1 MRSEGVGSG
10 SNWRTARTIMT
21 PRESEVRA
29 ETAPSIPE
37 RVQALLSD
45 ISVYGEETERERR
58 IAAPLVAKMLEAGL
72 FRMLL
77 PRPFNGLETDPLT
90 FIGAIEEIA
99 KADASTAWS
108 LCQTAVCAMIAAYL
122 PADAA
127 MEIFGRD
134 PKAVLA
140 WGAGPAGRAVASEGG
155 YRVTGNFAFASG
167 GRHATWMGAH
177 TPVYELDGTQRRTQA
192 GAPVIRTV
200 LFPASS
206 APMTDIWHV
215 MGLRGTGSDAYAVS
229 DLFVPEAYAVGRDDP
244 AYRRYPGALYV
255 LPTNSLY
262 SCGFASLALGVAR
275 ALLDAF
281 TALAMEKTPRGYKH
295 ALRLSAVTQTEV
307 AEAEARLRA
316 ARMYLRGTLG
326 EIWESVQRTSALT
339 LEERMAIRL
348 SASQTL
354 KEAVAVGDF
363 AYYAAGATA
372 IFESHPFERRFR
384 DLHAVSQQ
392 LQARRSHFETVGK
405 FLLDVEV
412 DPAWL

>member
-1 MRSEGVGSG
+1 
-10 SNWRTARTIMT
+10 MT
-21 PRESEVRA
+21 PPRENGAASEA
-29 ETAPSIPE
+29 ETALSIAE
-37 RVQALLSD
+37 RVQALLPMIAAHAD
-45 ISVYGEETERERR
+45 ETERERR

-77 PRPFNGLETDPLT
+77 PRPFDGLETDPLS
-90 FIGAIEEIA
+90 FCSAIEEIA
-99 KADASTAWS
+99 KADASTAWA
-108 LCQTAVCAMIAAYL
+108 LCQTTVCAMIAAYL
-122 PADAA
+122 APEDA

-134 PKAVLA
+134 SKAVLA

-177 TPVYELDGTQRRTQA
+177 VPIYELDGTQRRTAA
-192 GAPVIRTV
+192 GTPVIRTV
-200 LFPASS
+200 LFPASA

-215 MGLRGTGSDAYAVS
+215 MGLRGTGSDSYAVS
-229 DLFVPEAYAVGRDDP
+229 DLFVPETHAIGRDDP
-244 AYRRYPGALYV
+244 AYRKYAGALYV

-262 SCGFASLALGVAR
+262 SCGFASLALGLAR
-275 ALLDAF
+275 ALLGAF
-281 TALAMEKTPRGYKH
+281 VALAMEKTPRGYKH
-295 ALRLSAVTQTEV
+295 TLRLSAVTQTEV
-307 AEAEARLRA
+307 AEWEARLRA

-326 EIWESVQRTSALT
+326 EIWERVQRTRALAVDD
-339 LEERMAIRL
+339 RMAIRL
-348 SASQTL
+348 AASQAL
-354 KEAVAVGDF
+354 KEAVAIGDY

-372 IFESHPFERRFR
+372 IFEKHPFERRFR

-405 FLLDVEV
+405 YLLDVEV

>member
-1 MRSEGVGSG
+1 
-10 SNWRTARTIMT
+10 MT
-21 PRESEVRA
+21 PPRENGAPGSA
-29 ETAPSIPE
+29 MTGPSITE
-37 RVQALLSD
+37 RVQALLPMIAEHAD
-45 ISVYGEETERERR
+45 ATERERR

-77 PRPFNGLETDPLT
+77 PRSFNGLETDPLT
-90 FIGAIEEIA
+90 FVGAIETIA

-108 LCQTAVCAMIAAYL
+108 LCQTSVCAMIAAYL

-127 MEIFGRD
+127 MEMFGRD

-167 GRHATWMGAH
+167 GRHATWLGAH
-177 TPVYELDGTQRRTQA
+177 CPVFELDGTQRRTEA
-192 GAPVIRTV
+192 GVPVIRTV
-200 LFPASS
+200 LFPASA

-229 DLFVPEAYAVGRDDP
+229 DLFVPEAHAVGRDDP
-244 AYRRYPGALYV
+244 AYRKHPGALYV

-262 SCGFASLALGVAR
+262 SCGFASLALGVSR
-275 ALLDAF
+275 AMLDAF
-281 TALAMEKTPRGYKH
+281 VALAMEKTPRGYKH

-316 ARMYLRGTLG
+316 ARAYLRGTLG
-326 EIWESVQRTSALT
+326 EVWESVQRTGT
-339 LEERMAIRL
+339 LAVGERMAIRL
-348 SASQTL
+348 AASQTI

-372 IFESHPFERRFR
+372 IFEKHPFERRFR

-405 FLLDVEV
+405 YLLDVEV

>member
-1 MRSEGVGSG
+1 
-10 SNWRTARTIMT
+10 MT
-21 PRESEVRA
+21 PRENGTSSA
-29 ETAPSIPE
+29 ANIAPSIAE
-37 RVQALLSD
+37 RVQALLPD
-45 ISVYGEETERERR
+45 IAAHTKETERERR
-58 IAAPLVAKMLEAGL
+58 IAAPLVAKMLDAGL

-90 FIGAIEEIA
+90 FTAAIEAIA

-108 LCQTAVCAMIAAYL
+108 LCQTSVCAMIAAYL

-127 MEIFGRD
+127 MEIFGGD

-177 TPVYELDGTQRRTQA
+177 CPVFELDGTQRRTET
-192 GAPVIRTV
+192 GVPVVRTV
-200 LFPASS
+200 LFPASA

-229 DLFVPEAYAVGRDDP
+229 DLFVPETHAVGRDDP

-262 SCGFASLALGVAR
+262 SCGFASLALGVSR
-275 ALLDAF
+275 AMLDAF
-281 TALAMEKTPRGYKH
+281 KALAMEKTPRGYKS
-295 ALRLSAVTQTEV
+295 ALRLSAVTQTEI
-307 AEAEARLRA
+307 AENEARLRG

-326 EIWESVQRTSALT
+326 EVWESLQRTRTLALDQ
-339 LEERMAIRL
+339 RMAIRL
-348 SASQTL
+348 AASQTL

-405 FLLDVEV
+405 YLLDVEV

>member
-1 MRSEGVGSG
+1 
-10 SNWRTARTIMT
+10 MT
-21 PRESEVRA
+21 PPRENGGASAA
-29 ETAPSIPE
+29 ETTLAIPE
-37 RVQALLSD
+37 RVRALLPMIVAHAD
-45 ISVYGEETERERR
+45 ETERGRR
-58 IAAPLVAKMLEAGL
+58 IAAPLVDAMLEAGL

-90 FIGAIEEIA
+90 FAAAIEEIA

-108 LCQTAVCAMIAAYL
+108 LCQTSVCAMIAAYL

-127 MEIFGRD
+127 MEIFGRN

-177 TPVYELDGTQRRTQA
+177 VPIYELDGTQRRTET

-200 LFPASS
+200 LFPASA

-229 DLFVPEAYAVGRDDP
+229 DLFVPEAHAVGRDDP
-244 AYRRYPGALYV
+244 AYRRYPGPLYV
-255 LPTNSLY
+255 LLTNSLY

-281 TALAMEKTPRGYKH
+281 VTLAMEKTPRGYKH
-295 ALRLSAVTQTEV
+295 TLRLSAVTQTEV

-326 EIWESVQRTSALT
+326 EVWASVQRSNT
-339 LEERMAIRL
+339 LAIGERMAIRL
-348 SASQTL
+348 AASQTI

-372 IFESHPFERRFR
+372 IFEKHPFERRFR

>member
-1 MRSEGVGSG
+1 
-10 SNWRTARTIMT
+10 MT
-21 PRESEVRA
+21 PPREDGAAAA
-29 ETAPSIPE
+29 ETAPSVAE
-37 RVQALLSD
+37 RVQALLPD
-45 ISVYGEETERERR
+45 IAAHSKDTERERR

-90 FIGAIEEIA
+90 FTAAIEAIA

-177 TPVYELDGTQRRTQA
+177 CPVFELDGTQRRTET
-192 GAPVIRTV
+192 GTPVIRTV
-200 LFPASS
+200 LFPASA

-229 DLFVPEAYAVGRDDP
+229 DLFVPETHAVGRDDP

-255 LPTNSLY
+255 LPTNALY

-281 TALAMEKTPRGYKH
+281 KALAMEKTPRGYKH
-295 ALRLSAVTQTEV
+295 ALRLSAVTQTEI
-307 AEAEARLRA
+307 AENEARLRA

-326 EIWESVQRTSALT
+326 EVWESVQRTHALT
-339 LEERMAIRL
+339 VDQRMATRL
-348 SASQTL
+348 AASHTL

-405 FLLDVEV
+405 YLLDVEV

>member
-1 MRSEGVGSG
+1 MQ
-10 SNWRTARTIMT
+10 WTRTEPALAPEHVERAR
-21 PRESEVRA
+21 A
-29 ETAPSIPE
+29 LAPAI
-37 RVQALLSD
+37 AAAAD
-45 ISVYGEETERERR
+45 ETERERR
-58 IAAPLVAKMLEAGL
+58 VAAPLMQTLHDAKM
-72 FRMLL
+72 FRLLL
-77 PRPFNGLETDPLT
+77 PRSLDGAELDPLT
-90 FIGAIEEIA
+90 YVRVVEEVA

-177 TPVYELDGTQRRTQA
+177 TPVYEPDGTQRRTQA

-200 LFPASS
+200 LFPASA

-229 DLFVPEAYAVGRDDP
+229 DLFVPEAHAVGRDDP

-281 TALAMEKTPRGYKH
+281 VTLAMEKTPRGYKH
-295 ALRLSAVTQTEV
+295 VLRLSAVTQTEV

-326 EIWESVQRTSALT
+326 DIWESVQRTSALT

>member
-1 MRSEGVGSG
+1 
-10 SNWRTARTIMT
+10 MT
-21 PRESEVRA
+21 PPRENGAAAA
-29 ETAPSIPE
+29 EIAPGVAE
-37 RVQALLSD
+37 RVQALLPEITAHAED
-45 ISVYGEETERERR
+45 TERERR

-90 FIGAIEEIA
+90 FTAAIEAIA

-108 LCQTAVCAMIAAYL
+108 LCQTSVCAMIAAYL

-177 TPVYELDGTQRRTQA
+177 CPVFELDGTQRRTET
-192 GAPVIRTV
+192 GTPVIRTV
-200 LFPASS
+200 LFPASA

-244 AYRRYPGALYV
+244 ACRRYPGALYV

-262 SCGFASLALGVAR
+262 SCGFASLALGVSR

-281 TALAMEKTPRGYKH
+281 KVLAMEKTPRGYKN
-295 ALRLSAVTQTEV
+295 ALRLSSVTQTEI
-307 AEAEARLRA
+307 AENEARLRG

-326 EIWESVQRTSALT
+326 EVWESVQRTRT
-339 LEERMAIRL
+339 LAVDQRMAIRL
-348 SASQTL
+348 AASHTL

-405 FLLDVEV
+405 YFLDVEV

>member
-1 MRSEGVGSG
+1 
-10 SNWRTARTIMT
+10 MT
-21 PRESEVRA
+21 PRENGSA
-29 ETAPSIPE
+29 SAANITPSIAE
-37 RVQALLSD
+37 RVEALLPD
-45 ISVYGEETERERR
+45 IVAHAKETERERR
-58 IAAPLVAKMLEAGL
+58 IAAPLVAKMLDAGL

-90 FIGAIEEIA
+90 FAAAIEAIA

-108 LCQTAVCAMIAAYL
+108 LCQTSVCAMIAAYL

-134 PKAVLA
+134 PRAVLA

-155 YRVTGNFAFASG
+155 YRVTGKFTFASG

-177 TPVYELDGTQRRTQA
+177 CPVFELDGTQRRTEA
-192 GAPVIRTV
+192 GVPVIRTV
-200 LFPASS
+200 LFPASA

-229 DLFVPEAYAVGRDDP
+229 DLFVPEAHAAARDDP

-262 SCGFASLALGVAR
+262 SCGFASLALGVSR
-275 ALLDAF
+275 AMLDAF
-281 TALAMEKTPRGYKH
+281 KALAMEKTPRGYKN
-295 ALRLSAVTQTEV
+295 ALRLSAVTQTEI
-307 AEAEARLRA
+307 AENEARLRG

-326 EIWESVQRTSALT
+326 EVWESVQRTRT
-339 LEERMAIRL
+339 LKLDERMAIRL
-348 SASQTL
+348 AASHTL

-405 FLLDVEV
+405 YLLEVEV

>member
-1 MRSEGVGSG
+1 
-10 SNWRTARTIMT
+10 MT
-21 PRESEVRA
+21 PRENGTTVAADTS
-29 ETAPSIPE
+29 PSVAE
-37 RVQALLSD
+37 RVQALLPD
-45 ISVYGEETERERR
+45 IAAYAAETERERR

-90 FIGAIEEIA
+90 FTAAVEEIA

-108 LCQTAVCAMIAAYL
+108 LCQTSVCAMIAAYL

-127 MEIFGRD
+127 VEIFGRD
-134 PKAVLA
+134 PKTVLA

-167 GRHATWMGAH
+167 GRHATWLGAH
-177 TPVYELDGTQRRTQA
+177 CPVFELDGTQRRTEA
-192 GAPVIRTV
+192 GVPVIRTV
-200 LFPASS
+200 LFPAPA
-206 APMTDIWHV
+206 APLTDIWHV

-229 DLFVPEAYAVGRDDP
+229 DLFVPESHAAGRDDP
-244 AYRRYPGALYV
+244 ACRVYPGALYV
-255 LPTNSLY
+255 LPTNALY

-281 TALAMEKTPRGYKH
+281 VALAMEKTPRGYKH
-295 ALRLSAVTQTEV
+295 ALRLSAVTQTEI

-326 EIWESVQRTSALT
+326 EIWESAQRTSTLT
-339 LEERMAIRL
+339 VGDRMAIRL
-348 SASQTL
+348 AASQTL
-354 KEAVAVGDF
+354 KEAIAVGDF

-372 IFESHPFERRFR
+372 IFQSHPFERRFR

-392 LQARRSHFETVGK
+392 VQARRSHFETVGK

-412 DPAWL
+412 DPVFL

>member
-1 MRSEGVGSG
+1 
-10 SNWRTARTIMT
+10 MT
-21 PRESEVRA
+21 PRENGASSPVD
-29 ETAPSIPE
+29 TAPSVAE
-37 RVQALLSD
+37 RVQALLPMIAAHAD
-45 ISVYGEETERERR
+45 ETERERR

-90 FIGAIEEIA
+90 FCGAIEAIA

-108 LCQTAVCAMIAAYL
+108 LCQTSVCAMIAAYL
-122 PADAA
+122 PAEAG
-127 MEIFGRD
+127 MQIFGRD

-167 GRHATWMGAH
+167 GRHATWLGAH
-177 TPVYELDGTQRRTQA
+177 CPVFELDGTPRRTEA

-200 LFPASS
+200 LFPASA
-206 APMTDIWHV
+206 APLTDIWHV

-229 DLFVPEAYAVGRDDP
+229 DLFVPEAHAAGRDDP
-244 AYRRYPGALYV
+244 ACRTYPGALYV

-281 TALAMEKTPRGYKH
+281 VGLAMEKTPRGYKH
-295 ALRLSAVTQTEV
+295 VLRLSAVTQTEI

-326 EIWESVQRTSALT
+326 EIWDSAQRTSILT
-339 LEERMAIRL
+339 VGDRMAIRL
-348 SASQTL
+348 AASQTI
-354 KEAVAVGDF
+354 KEAIAVGDF

-372 IFESHPFERRFR
+372 IFQSHPFERRFR

-392 LQARRSHFETVGK
+392 VQARRSHFETVGK

-412 DPAWL
+412 EPVFL

>member
-1 MRSEGVGSG
+1 V
-10 SNWRTARTIMT
+10 T
-21 PRESEVRA
+21 PRENGTPSPIAPSVSERVRA
-29 ETAPSIPE
+29 LLPE
-37 RVQALLSD
+37 IAAHAD
-45 ISVYGEETERERR
+45 ETERERR
-58 IAAPLVAKMLEAGL
+58 IAAPLVAKMVDAGL

-77 PRPFNGLETDPLT
+77 PRPYNGLETDPLT
-90 FIGAIEEIA
+90 FITAIEEIA

-108 LCQTAVCAMIAAYL
+108 LCQTSVCAMIAAYL
-122 PADAA
+122 PAEDA
-127 MEIFGRD
+127 MLIFGRD

-177 TPVYELDGTQRRTQA
+177 VPIYELDGTQRRTEA
-192 GAPVIRTV
+192 GASVIRTV
-200 LFPASS
+200 LFPASA

-229 DLFVPEAYAVGRDDP
+229 DLFVPEAHAVGRDDP
-244 AYRRYPGALYV
+244 AYRKYPGALYV
-255 LPTNSLY
+255 LPTNALY

-281 TALAMEKTPRGYKH
+281 VALAMKKTPRGYKH

-307 AEAEARLRA
+307 AEAEARLRG
-316 ARMYLRGTLG
+316 ARLYLRGTLG
-326 EIWESVQRTSALT
+326 DVWEAVQRTSTLT
-339 LEERMAIRL
+339 TEQRMAIRL
-348 SASQTL
+348 AASQTL
-354 KEAVAVGDF
+354 KEAIAIGDY

-372 IFESHPFERRFR
+372 IFEKHPFERRFR

-412 DPAWL
+412 DAAWL